1 MKKMIFTRILAI
13 ALVAM
18 SIMAV
23 DIPAM
28 AGVSTVNSNNPKY
41 KSYNISSS
49 PSYDI
54 TAYGTPGDR
63 LTVCLDLNDLE
74 HPISNGNANWKVSK
88 SITLTISSDG
98 SAQTTISPG
107 SSFKYVSGR
116 SDKARL
122 RFKVPTNYSNKGDI
136 TVYYPD

>member
-1 MKKMIFTRILAI
+1 MKKNLLIRILAI

-18 SIMAV
+18 SVLAV
-23 DIPAM
+23 AIPAM
-28 AGVSTVNSNNPKY
+28 AGVSTVNSSKPKY
-41 KSYNISSS
+41 KSYSISSS
-49 PSYDI
+49 PSYNV

-74 HPISNGNANWKVSK
+74 HPISNGDANWKVSQ

-98 SAQTTISPG
+98 AAQTTISPG

-116 SDKARL
+116 SDEARL
-122 RFKVPTNYSNKGDI
+122 RFKVPINYTNKGDI